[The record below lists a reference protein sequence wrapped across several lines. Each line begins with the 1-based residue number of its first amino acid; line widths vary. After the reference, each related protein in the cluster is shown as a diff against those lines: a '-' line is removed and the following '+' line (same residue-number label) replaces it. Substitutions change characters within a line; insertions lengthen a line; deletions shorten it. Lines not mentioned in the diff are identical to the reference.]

1 MCDNLY
7 EKKQSINIHIVK
19 EKQILIVPE
28 NCADNPSYSI
38 ENFIKRNL
46 TELVFALDSSGSM
59 QGLERDAVGGAITV
73 SETSTSTLDRRICDR
88 TQQIGTDFYLQTG
101 KQNKSTASDTACG

>member
-38 ENFIKRNL
+38 ENFYKAKFDRIGIRPGQQRFHARLGEGRCRRSHHCIRNVYKY
-46 TELVFALDSSGSM
+46 T
-59 QGLERDAVGGAITV
+59 R
-73 SETSTSTLDRRICDR
+73 SEDMRQNSTNR
-88 TQQIGTDFYLQTG
+88 
-101 KQNKSTASDTACG
+101 N